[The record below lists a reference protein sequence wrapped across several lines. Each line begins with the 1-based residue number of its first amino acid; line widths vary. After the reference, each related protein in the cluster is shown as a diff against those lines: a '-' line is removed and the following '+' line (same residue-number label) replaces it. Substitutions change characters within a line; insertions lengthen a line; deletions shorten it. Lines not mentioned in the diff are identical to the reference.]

1 MFSTLKKWIYQA
13 KLSKNMYLSSR
24 ITISKK
30 IPLTLLAILMF
41 FGISNIGQAQEVK
54 TLDTLLVSKEVVISS
69 SRVPQTAAGSGR
81 NISTIS
87 APMID
92 ATPAH
97 TPDEMLRYI
106 PGVEVQSRGAFGTQ
120 SDFSLRGST
129 FSQVLILVDGM
140 RINDPL
146 TAHFNSNIPVA
157 PDEIQRIEVLHG
169 PAAAQYGADAVG
181 GAINIITH
189 TFGSQSGENKTTAR
203 IKGGYGQNNLKMGR
217 GGFYHSSDRYRI
229 SGGGMWH
236 QSPGQE
242 LTSDYKNQFNIANG
256 SISGG
261 MKLNNNW
268 DLALRTGYDYRDF
281 NARYFYT
288 ASPYDDATETIS
300 AWWNQMRLQRSSQ
313 NSITTVKGSFKHNSD
328 KYVFNPQT
336 PANQHTT
343 TLGSLQIYQY
353 RKLGSSWDITFGA
366 QLDNRRIRSTDRG
379 DHDSWHY
386 AGFSMLQWQP
396 TNPLT
401 ISGSLR
407 LDYDENYSTEL
418 MPQLSFSFQQERWI
432 LRASGGRSVRAP
444 SFTERF
450 ISTNLDGPL
459 TEGRNVGN
467 PWLQAERAWSGETG
481 VDLFPWTNVRFSATG
496 FIRESTDLIDYAL
509 TNMAQIPND
518 ENLKEGN
525 NYLYAQN
532 INNITTAGVE
542 TELSVSYHLG
552 NHWFVN
558 STLGYAFTDFL
569 GDENVASKYIA
580 NYARHLVNGII
591 SVSRGPVEGSISAV
605 WKKREPSENKNIGAF
620 KSSIYSLWNVKLN
633 YEITQKVTLGVQ
645 VDNLFDQA
653 NQDVLGAR
661 MPGRWALGTLS
672 WRL

>member
-1 MFSTLKKWIYQA
+1 MDLSRQA
-13 KLSKNMYLSSR
+13 LYKMYLSNR
-24 ITISKK
+24 IIISKK
-30 IPLTLLAILMF
+30 FLLTFSPLFMF
-41 FGISNIGQAQEVK
+41 LGICNIVQAQESE
-54 TLDTLLVSKEVVISS
+54 TLDTLVVSKEVVISS

-87 APMID
+87 APMIE

-97 TPDEMLRYI
+97 SLDEMLRYI

-129 FSQVLILVDGM
+129 FSQVLVLVDGM

-181 GAINIITH
+181 GVINIITH
-189 TFGSQSGENKTTAR
+189 TFGSQYSVNQTNAR
-203 IKGGYGQNNLKMGR
+203 IKGGYGQSDLKISQ
-217 GGFYHSSDRYRI
+217 GGFYHIKENYRI

-242 LTSDYKNQFNIANG
+242 LTSDYKNRFNIANG

-261 MKLNNNW
+261 FKLNNNW
-268 DLALRTGYDYRDF
+268 DLALRTGYDFRDF

-300 AWWNQMRLQRSSQ
+300 AWWNQIRLQRSSG
-313 NSITTVKGSFKHNSD
+313 NSITTVKGSFKRNSD
-328 KYVFNPQT
+328 EYIFNPQT
-336 PANQHTT
+336 LANEHTT
-343 TLGSLQIYQY
+343 TIGSLQMYQY
-353 RKLGSSWDITFGA
+353 RKLAAVWDITFGA

-379 DHDSWHY
+379 DHDDWHY
-386 AGFSMLQWQP
+386 AGFTMLQWQP
-396 TNPLT
+396 TNLLT
-401 ISGSLR
+401 LSGSVR
-407 LDYDENYSTEL
+407 LDHDENYGTEL
-418 MPQLSFSFQQERWI
+418 MPQLSFSYQQEQWI

-450 ISTNLDGPL
+450 ISTNLAGPL

-467 PWLQAERAWSGETG
+467 PWLQAERAWSGEAG
-481 VDLFPWTNVRFSATG
+481 VDLLPWKNVRFSATG
-496 FIRESTDLIDYAL
+496 FVRESTDLIDYAL
-509 TNMAQIPND
+509 TNTAQIPNN
-518 ENLKEGN
+518 ENLGAGN

-532 INNITTAGVE
+532 IDNITTAGIE
-542 TELSVSYHLG
+542 TELSVSQHLG
-552 NHWFVN
+552 NRWLVN
-558 STLGYAFTDFL
+558 SRLGYAYTDFF

-591 SVSRGPVEGSISAV
+591 SINRGPVEGSFSAV
-605 WKKREPSENKNIGAF
+605 WKKREPSANQNIGAF
-620 KSSIYSLWNVKLN
+620 KSSIYSLWNVKFN
-633 YEITQKVTLGVQ
+633 YEITQKVTFGIQ
-645 VDNLFDQA
+645 VDNLFDQE

-661 MPGRWALGTLS
+661 MPGRWALGMLG